1 MFIWSRKRES
11 NPPGSAWEADA
22 IPLGD
27 SCIWICNKQGS
38 RKDFA
43 SAKDLWEEETQAARS
58 SREERSGGPEGFAAT
73 REYLR
78 TAPLRFARSVAGAR
92 PRTGSA
98 WEADA
103 IPLGDSCIFC
113 CIVFVSRFHG
123 NGSTFA
129 QLRFRFARSV
139 AGARP
144 RTGSAWEADAKNR
157 VPAKILRSKRFV
169 GKGGAG
175 IEAAPRRRR
184 GRQGLPCS
192 DAAIPA
198 RIEFLHFYYS
208 GKGAGC
214 QAQKMREEEKFSRI
228 LALFRRVFCMIRH
241 NRTKRSINR
250 LQSCG
255 IIGIINPREEP

>member
-1 MFIWSRKRES
+1 MSGAGNGSTSAALVLPSAKSNKQRSILPSKECPLFIWSRKRES
-11 NPPGSAWEADA
+11 NPP
-22 IPLGD
+22 
-27 SCIWICNKQGS
+27 
-38 RKDFA
+38 
-43 SAKDLWEEETQAARS
+43 
-58 SREERSGGPEGFAAT
+58 
-73 REYLR
+73 
-78 TAPLRFARSVAGAR
+78 
-92 PRTGSA
+92 GSA

-175 IEAAPRRRR
+175 IEAAPRRR
-184 GRQGLPCS
+184 G
-192 DAAIPA
+192 A
-198 RIEFLHFYYS
+198 
-208 GKGAGC
+208 GKGCLAPTRRSLRKWNFYISIIAEKGRAVKRKKC
-214 QAQKMREEEKFSRI
+214 GKKRNFREFWHFPAAFS
-228 LALFRRVFCMIRH
+228 A
-241 NRTKRSINR
+241 
-250 LQSCG
+250 
-255 IIGIINPREEP
+255 

>member
-1 MFIWSRKRES
+1 MRKGISWCVGAGNGSTSAALVLPSAKSNKQRSILPSKECPLFIWSRKRES
-11 NPPGSAWEADA
+11 NPP
-22 IPLGD
+22 
-27 SCIWICNKQGS
+27 
-38 RKDFA
+38 
-43 SAKDLWEEETQAARS
+43 
-58 SREERSGGPEGFAAT
+58 
-73 REYLR
+73 
-78 TAPLRFARSVAGAR
+78 
-92 PRTGSA
+92 GSA

-184 GRQGLPCS
+184 GRQGFPCS

-198 RIEFLHFYYS
+198 RIEFLYFYYS
-208 GKGAGC
+208 GKEAGC
-214 QAQKMREEEKFSRI
+214 QAQKMRDEEKFSRI

>member
-1 MFIWSRKRES
+1 MRKGISWCVGAGNGSTSAALVLPSAKSNKQRSILPSKECSLFLWSRKRES

-103 IPLGDSCIFC
+103 
-113 CIVFVSRFHG
+113 
-123 NGSTFA
+123 
-129 QLRFRFARSV
+129 
-139 AGARP
+139 
-144 RTGSAWEADAKNR
+144 KNR
-157 VPAKILRSKRFV
+157 APAKILHQQKICGKRRS
-169 GKGGAG
+169 
-175 IEAAPRRRR
+175 
-184 GRQGLPCS
+184 
-192 DAAIPA
+192 
-198 RIEFLHFYYS
+198 
-208 GKGAGC
+208 
-214 QAQKMREEEKFSRI
+214 
-228 LALFRRVFCMIRH
+228 RH
-241 NRTKRSINR
+241 
-250 LQSCG
+250 
-255 IIGIINPREEP
+255 

>member
-27 SCIWICNKQGS
+27 SCIFCCIVFVSRFHGNGS
-38 RKDFA
+38 TFA
-43 SAKDLWEEETQAARS
+43 R
-58 SREERSGGPEGFAAT
+58 
-73 REYLR
+73 LR
-78 TAPLRFARSVAGAR
+78 FRFARSVASAR

-129 QLRFRFARSV
+129 RLRFRFARSV

-208 GKGAGC
+208 GKEAGC

-228 LALFRRVFCMIRH
+228 LALSRRVFCMIRH